1 MLIGDECD
9 EYIKKSKISSK
20 VIEDIYKNITSPE
33 VLALQNYLEKCI
45 NHRIENPISISAYT
59 L

>member
-9 EYIKKSKISSK
+9 EYIKKSKITSK
-20 VIEDIYKNITSPE
+20 IIADIYNNIKSPE

-45 NHRIENPISISAYT
+45 NYRIEKPVSISAYT